1 MGDDGGPV
9 PPRDAEMPPPDGMP
23 GERASMVDVAKRTFK
38 NFQAHKMADHAAGLT
53 YYAMM
58 SLFPALLA
66 TVSVLGLVG
75 TPGLVNDAVQY
86 ARDNGADPSLTNAL
100 DASLRGAIS
109 KSSGAISVA
118 LFIGLAVALYGASGA
133 FGASGRALNVVYGV
147 EDDRGFLRT
156 KLENLFFTLVLI
168 ALAIISL
175 ISVFLGGTMAQDLL
189 GTIGLGSTAAD
200 VWSYLRWLVA
210 LAAAVLIYAIVYAFA
225 PDITPRR
232 FRWLSPGAVLGVV
245 LWIIASIGFFFYV
258 SNFSSYGAT
267 YGAFASAVVL
277 LLWLYITNLCLL
289 LGGELNAEL
298 ERAESAA
305 RGAPPPP
312 TPPLRPQR
320 EGVVTQAPPR
330 H

>member
-1 MGDDGGPV
+1 MGDDV
-9 PPRDAEMPPPDGMP
+9 EQMPPPEGMP
-23 GERASMVDVAKRTFK
+23 GERSSVLGVVKRTLK
-38 NFQAHKMADHAAGLT
+38 NFQAHDMTDHAAGLT

-75 TPGLVNDAVQY
+75 TPGLVSDAVHY
-86 ARDNGADPSLTNAL
+86 ARDNGADASLTDAL
-100 DASLRGAIS
+100 EASLNGAIS

-147 EDDRGFLRT
+147 EEDRGFVR
-156 KLENLFFTLVLI
+156 KKAENLFFTLVLI
-168 ALAIISL
+168 ALAIVALVSL
-175 ISVFLGGTMAQDLL
+175 FLGGKLAEDLL
-189 GTIGLGSTAAD
+189 GTIGLGSTAAG
-200 VWSYLRWLVA
+200 VWTYLRWLVA
-210 LAAAVLIYAIVYAFA
+210 LAAAVLIYAIVYAYA
-225 PDITPRR
+225 PDINPRR
-232 FRWLSPGAVLGVV
+232 FRWISPGAVLGVV
-245 LWIIASIGFFFYV
+245 LWIVASAGFFFYV

-289 LGGELNAEL
+289 LGGELNAEF
-298 ERAESAA
+298 ERSESAA

-312 TPPLRPQR
+312 TPPQRPQR
-320 EGVVTQAPPR
+320 TGAVAPARPR
-330 H
+330 R

>member
-1 MGDDGGPV
+1 MGDDG
-9 PPRDAEMPPPDGMP
+9 EQMPPPDGMP
-23 GERASMVDVAKRTFK
+23 GERSSLPAVAKRTFK
-38 NFQAHKMADHAAGLT
+38 NFQAHDMTDHAAGLT

-86 ARDNGADPSLTNAL
+86 ARDNGAAASVTDAL
-100 DASLRGAIS
+100 EASLSGAIS
-109 KSSGAISVA
+109 KSSGAISFA
-118 LFIGLAVALYGASGA
+118 LFIGIAVSLYGASGA

-147 EDDRGFLRT
+147 EDDRGFVR
-156 KLENLFFTLVLI
+156 KKAENLFFTLILI
-168 ALAIISL
+168 ALAIVAL
-175 ISVFLGGTMAQDLL
+175 VSVFLGGTLAEDLL

-200 VWSYLRWLVA
+200 VWTYLRWVVA
-210 LAAAVLIYAIVYAFA
+210 LGAAVLIYAIVFAYA
-225 PDITPRR
+225 PDIKPRR
-232 FRWLSPGAVLGVV
+232 FRWISPGAVLGVV
-245 LWIIASIGFFFYV
+245 LWIIASAGFFFYV

-289 LGGELNAEL
+289 LGGELNAEF
-298 ERAESAA
+298 ERSERAA

-312 TPPLRPQR
+312 TPPQRPQR
-320 EGVVTQAPPR
+320 EGVVAEAPPR
-330 H
+330 R